1 VGSRSRA
8 HGVEADVKEHDV
20 HVNVKMP
27 AWMVQMID
35 ARRKEGESRSSTVR
49 RLLLAGI
56 MEVQDD

>member
-1 VGSRSRA
+1 
-8 HGVEADVKEHDV
+8 VKEHDV